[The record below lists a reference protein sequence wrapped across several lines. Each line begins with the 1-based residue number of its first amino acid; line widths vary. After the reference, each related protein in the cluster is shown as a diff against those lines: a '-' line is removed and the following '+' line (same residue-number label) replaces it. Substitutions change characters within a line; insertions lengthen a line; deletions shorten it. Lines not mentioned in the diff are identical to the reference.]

1 MAIEALTRDGMPTRE
16 GDLSIEGHG
25 FEPIPA
31 TARYGA
37 LNRVFTVWFAPNLVP
52 AAFAIGTLAA
62 ADFLQVGFVTGLLA
76 IIVGNVIGA
85 ALVGLLAQMG
95 PQTGMAQMPLARL
108 AYGKSIV
115 LPGLLNWIT
124 CIGWDGINNI
134 FGALAIT
141 ILFPSVPFWL
151 ALVLIVLAQG
161 LLGVIGYE
169 GIHTFEK
176 YMSVVLA
183 LLFAMV
189 TVVLIP
195 QASTGIAR
203 GDGFTGLDQVGA
215 FVLFSSITASFVLA
229 WSLYASDYTRYLAVS
244 TPRSGIFWRT
254 LLALTLSAG
263 WIEALGL
270 IVADQAS
277 GGAVA
282 TINTLL
288 GGGFVSV
295 LAMVAIVLG
304 TVAVNALNDYTGSL
318 SLQAAGVRVPR
329 VYSAIVVA
337 VLGFLFTLYL
347 NSGDFF
353 VKFENY
359 LLFISYWIAPWAAVV
374 LVDWR
379 LRGGKVDVGRLRL
392 TDFSALPSGRNAL
405 VALIV
410 GFIASLPFQ
419 TSVFG
424 DEIAKTTGLPINGL
438 APTLHYADIAYLVG
452 FAVAAIV
459 YWVIERASP
468 TAAMEPMESMGSMES
483 MPSME
488 PMAPV
493 DSMEPKTD
501 DSAM

>member
-1 MAIEALTRDGMPTRE
+1 MAVAVGAQDAMPRGE
-16 GDLSIEGHG
+16 GDLTIEAHG

-31 TARYGA
+31 SARYGS
-37 LNRVFTVWFAPNLVP
+37 LDRVFTVWFAPNLVP

-62 ADFLQVGFVTGLLA
+62 ANFLQVGFITGLLA
-76 IIVGNVIGA
+76 IVVGNVIGA
-85 ALVGLLAQMG
+85 ALVGVLAQMG

-108 AYGKSIV
+108 AYGKSIA

-141 ILFPSVPFWL
+141 ILIPAVPFWL
-151 ALVLIVLAQG
+151 ALLLIVVAQG

-169 GIHTFEK
+169 AIHTFEK
-176 YMSVVLA
+176 YMSIVLA
-183 LLFAMV
+183 ALFALV
-189 TVVLIP
+189 TVALVP
-195 QASTGIAR
+195 QAGTGIAR
-203 GDGFTGLDQVGA
+203 GDGFTGADQLGA

-229 WSLYASDYTRYLAVS
+229 WSLYASDYTRYLPANTS
-244 TPRSGIFWRT
+244 RTGIFWRT

-270 IVADQAS
+270 LVADKAT

-282 TINTLL
+282 TINSLL
-288 GGGFVSV
+288 GGGILAA
-295 LAMVAIVLG
+295 LAMIAIVLG

-353 VKFENY
+353 TKFENY

-374 LVDWR
+374 LADWWMR
-379 LRGGKVDVGRLRL
+379 RGRADVTRL
-392 TDFSALPSGRNAL
+392 TNFAGLPSGWQAL
-405 VALIV
+405 AALLV
-410 GFIASLPFQ
+410 GFLASLPFQ

-424 DEIAKTTGLPINGL
+424 EEVGKATGLPVNTIAAN
-438 APTLHYADIAYLVG
+438 TLHFADIAYIVG
-452 FAVAAIV
+452 FVVSFVV
-459 YWVIERASP
+459 YWALGRSTMTSEMS
-468 TAAMEPMESMGSMES
+468 EGSMTAES
-483 MPSME
+483 MPASDGSM
-488 PMAPV
+488 
-493 DSMEPKTD
+493 
-501 DSAM
+501 